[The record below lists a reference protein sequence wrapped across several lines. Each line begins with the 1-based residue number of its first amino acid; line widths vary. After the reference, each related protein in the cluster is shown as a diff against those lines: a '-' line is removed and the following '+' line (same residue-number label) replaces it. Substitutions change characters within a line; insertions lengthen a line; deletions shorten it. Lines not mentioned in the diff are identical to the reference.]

1 MCSSR
6 SKLVFLFLF
15 FVCVTSSASDP
26 SSEESDCS
34 KYISSGFNYGHFF
47 GVIDLT
53 DDDYGREITLKF
65 RVKTPSD
72 AHIKFSE
79 KTFPKKDEPA
89 YEVVIGAGGNTFSF
103 IRRGETDSSKIRL
116 ETEGFLSANETRG
129 FWIRI
134 SEDGSINVGKEDDE
148 NPFMSWEDDDP
159 LHINYFSF
167 SSWKNVT
174 AEWFYHC
181 EEIEGEKGGGG
192 ERREEPY
199 KDLIAFFDTQ
209 LVLSFERLYQP
220 PTPDT
225 SNFTNIST
233 HLSCSHIHLDDRG
246 SILNVNGILSLI
258 WEDKRITW
266 SPKEFQNIKYLDED
280 HIGTWTPN
288 VMLQN
293 SADSG
298 TKSLEKMKFDRIERE
313 KMRLRFYFNGTRH
326 WRYPVQYRA
335 FCKGTDYHHWPKDSH
350 VCELQ
355 LGLRLPHKSIK
366 LVPCESGIQFQES
379 TTFSGWSVTKM
390 NATEK
395 WVSSPT
401 NVGEKLDGLKL
412 PKYSHI
418 VIQLTLTHS
427 YNTYSLVLTTSLAAI
442 SILLLSSFWA
452 SPLGSVKISLQCIS
466 IVMTT
471 LCLLFCWKMIPS
483 QNSQSLPIILSVFIT
498 IMHMEWVAILS
509 TVITT
514 SSVFSGLVRVHPSVT
529 SFLKHKNLALF
540 FCLPKESSKVSASR
554 KQLDG
559 QSAISKEDIQGHLFT
574 STESDDEWHWTLS
587 SAFIDRIFFWVY
599 TGLFSYLIPKCMNSC

>member
-26 SSEESDCS
+26 SSEESNCR

-47 GVIDLT
+47 GVYDEDDLIDE
-53 DDDYGREITLKF
+53 DYGEELLLKF

-79 KTFPKKDEPA
+79 KPFPKKDEPA

-148 NPFMSWEDDDP
+148 NPFMSWEDEDP

-181 EEIEGEKGGGG
+181 DELKDINGDDAED
-192 ERREEPY
+192 PY
-199 KDLIAFFDTQ
+199 LNLRDFLHTQIAR
-209 LVLSFERLYQP
+209 SFVKFRVQP
-220 PTPDT
+220 PTADT
-225 SNFTNIST
+225 SNFTSIST

-246 SILNVNGILSLI
+246 STLNVNGILSLI

-266 SPKEFQNIKYLDED
+266 SPKEFQNIKYLDLYPFVM
-280 HIGTWTPN
+280 WTPH

-293 SADSG
+293 LADSG
-298 TKSLEKMKFDRIERE
+298 PKRHFKSPKALK
-313 KMRLRFYFNGTRH
+313 LRFYFNGTKH
-326 WRYPVQYRA
+326 WRYPVQFRA
-335 FCKGTDYHHWPKDSH
+335 FCEGIDHQHWPKDSH

-355 LGLRLPHKSIK
+355 LGLQLPHKSIRM
-366 LVPCESGIQFQES
+366 VPCESGIQFQES
-379 TTFSGWSVTKM
+379 TTSSGWSVTKM

-442 SILLLSSFWA
+442 SVLLLSSFWA

-471 LCLLFCWKMIPS
+471 LCLLFCWKVIPVS
-483 QNSQSLPIILSVFIT
+483 AFIT
-498 IMHMEWVAILS
+498 TMHMEWVAILS

-514 SSVFSGLVRVHPSVT
+514 SSVFSAPVRVHPSVT
-529 SFLKHKNLALF
+529 NFLKHKVLALF
-540 FCLPKESSKVSASR
+540 FCLPKESSKVSASC
-554 KQLDG
+554 KQLAG

-599 TGLFSYLIPKCMNSC
+599 TGLFSYLIPKCINSC